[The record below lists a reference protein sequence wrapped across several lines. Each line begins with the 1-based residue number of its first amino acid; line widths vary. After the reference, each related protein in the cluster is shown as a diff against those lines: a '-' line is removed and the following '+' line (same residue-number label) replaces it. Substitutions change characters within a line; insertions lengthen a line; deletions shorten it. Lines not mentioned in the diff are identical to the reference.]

1 MTDNQTAFFQ
11 NQFYGKSIL
20 KETDLT
26 TSELN
31 FLVDYGLHLK
41 TLAKQNIHTK
51 LLDGKNIALVFE
63 KNSTRTRSAF
73 TTAANE
79 LGAHPVFLGKD
90 DIHLFHKESV
100 EDTAKVLGGMYD
112 AIEFRG
118 YRQSSVEALAEYS
131 GVPVWNGLTDD
142 WHPTQTIPDLIT
154 IKENFG
160 KLAGLKVAYLGDG
173 RNNVAHSLLV
183 GCAMAGV
190 NIAIVSPASLQP
202 DPAVVATAQGYA
214 KETGATITIT
224 ADQAAGLK
232 DANVVT
238 TDVWVSMGEDNW
250 QERIELL
257 LPYQVNMDALAMTG
271 HLDDGQL
278 IVLHCLPAFHD
289 LRTEVG
295 KEVYVK
301 YGLKEMEI
309 TDEVFQSKYGR
320 QFDEAENRKHGIKAI
335 MAATLGSQFIPK
347 I

>member
-1 MTDNQTAFFQ
+1 MTTTTFFQ

-20 KETDLT
+20 KETDL
-26 TSELN
+26 SVNELN
-31 FLVDYGLHLK
+31 YLVDYGLHLK
-41 TLAKQNIHTK
+41 RLAKQNIHTK
-51 LLDGKNIALVFE
+51 LLADKNIALIFE
-63 KNSTRTRSAF
+63 KNSTRTMSAF

-90 DIHLFHKESV
+90 EIHLFHKESI
-100 EDTAKVLGGMYD
+100 EDTAKVLGSMYD

-118 YRQSSVEALAEYS
+118 FRQSSVEALAKYS

-142 WHPTQTIPDLIT
+142 WHPTQTIPDLMT

-160 KLAGLKVAYLGDG
+160 HLSGLKVAYLGDG

-190 NIAIVSPASLQP
+190 NVAIVSPESLQP
-202 DPAVVATAQGYA
+202 AAEVLEIAQGYA
-214 KETGATITIT
+214 KETGAEITIT
-224 ADQAAGLK
+224 SDLATGLK

-250 QERIELL
+250 KERIDLL
-257 LPYQVNMDALAMTG
+257 LPYQVNMNALAMTG

-309 TDEVFQSKYGR
+309 TDEVFQSQYGR
-320 QFDEAENRKHGIKAI
+320 QFDEAENRKHGIKAM
-335 MAATLGSQFIPK
+335 MAATLGTQFIPK